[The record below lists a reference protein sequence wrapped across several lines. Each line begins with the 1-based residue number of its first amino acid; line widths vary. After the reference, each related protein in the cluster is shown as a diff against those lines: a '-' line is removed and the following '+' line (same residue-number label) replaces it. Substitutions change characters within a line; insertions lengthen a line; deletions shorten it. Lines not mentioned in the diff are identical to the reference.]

1 MCDPILA
8 GLRRSLRF
16 KAVMRGSSSSG
27 WGLGRDR
34 GQVGLLKRAYI
45 KGLSRLASQPRRLE
59 GRKALISPHNCRQD
73 GSQSENF
80 WGMWRGEGGCSP
92 EGRKG
97 QRGFLISK
105 IACLGQGRSG
115 QRLPPPPTPA
125 PVEGYLKGGGAL
137 PSWGRGSSC
146 GSGRWALGHR
156 WRERGKQGPLPQRRE
171 GGRPQSM

>member
-8 GLRRSLRF
+8 GLRGSLRF

-45 KGLSRLASQPRRLE
+45 KGLSRLASQLRRLE
-59 GRKALISPHNCRQD
+59 GRKALISPHNCTQD
-73 GSQSENF
+73 GSRSENF

-115 QRLPPPPTPA
+115 QRLPPSTPS
-125 PVEGYLKGGGAL
+125 PCGGR
-137 PSWGRGSSC
+137 SEGRGRSSKVGERKQLRRWEVGT
-146 GSGRWALGHR
+146 GSQMARKEEA
-156 WRERGKQGPLPQRRE
+156 GPSSPKA
-171 GGRPQSM
+171 